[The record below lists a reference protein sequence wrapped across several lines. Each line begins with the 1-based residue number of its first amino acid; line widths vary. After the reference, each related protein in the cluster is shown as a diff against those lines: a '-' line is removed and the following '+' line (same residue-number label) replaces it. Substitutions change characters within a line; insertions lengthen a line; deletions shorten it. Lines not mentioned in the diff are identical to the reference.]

1 MQRPAVIGIG
11 EILWDILPS
20 GEHLGGAPANFSY
33 HADSLGLRGVPVS
46 TVGADLRGQ
55 RALQILENRG
65 IVTAGITVSSTHP
78 TGYVEARLDDQGI
91 ASYHFPEDTAWD
103 HLSVN
108 DWARELGCT
117 ASAVCFGSLVQRS
130 PDSRRTIEEF
140 LESLP
145 DTVLKVFDVNLRQA
159 FYSKDILHNSL
170 SRADILKLNDDEL
183 PVLAGL
189 FDLKGDDRQQ
199 LGALQS
205 RYNLQLVI
213 LTRGA
218 HGSLLLSRENLS
230 DHPGLPVVPV
240 DTVGAGDSFTA
251 AVTAGLLLGLRLDE
265 INDHANRLAAY
276 VCGQR
281 GAMPL
286 IPASFRLLI

>member
-1 MQRPAVIGIG
+1 MQRPAVMGIG
-11 EILWDILPS
+11 EILWDILPG

-33 HADSLGLRGVPVS
+33 IADSLGMHGMPVS
-46 TVGADLRGQ
+46 TVGADSRGQ
-55 RALQILENRG
+55 RALQILKSRG
-65 IVTAGITVSSTHP
+65 IATAGITVSSEYP
-78 TGYVEARLDDQGI
+78 TGYVEARLDRQGI

-103 HLSVN
+103 HLIVN
-108 DWARELGCT
+108 DWAREMART

-130 PDSRRTIEEF
+130 PDSRRVVGEF
-140 LESLP
+140 LEDLP

-159 FYSKDILHNSL
+159 FYSKDILHLSL
-170 SRADILKLNDDEL
+170 SRADILKLNDEEL

-199 LGALQS
+199 LELLLS
-205 RYNLQLVI
+205 RYRLQLVI

-218 HGSLLLSRENLS
+218 RGSLLLSEETLS
-230 DHPGLPVVPV
+230 DHPGLPVDPV

-276 VCGQR
+276 VCGER
-281 GAMPL
+281 GAMPV
-286 IPASFRLLI
+286 IPTSFRLLT